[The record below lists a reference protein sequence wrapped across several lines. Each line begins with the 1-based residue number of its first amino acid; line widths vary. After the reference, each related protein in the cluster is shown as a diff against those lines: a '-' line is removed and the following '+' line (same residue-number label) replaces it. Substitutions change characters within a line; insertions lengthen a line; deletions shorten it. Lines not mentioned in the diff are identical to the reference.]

1 MTHLRA
7 SLHLVPGWPRLL
19 VIALPPLL
27 ALGIAAG
34 WLISA
39 GRGAAPPST
48 PVAPVAALS
57 LPVQPGLLIHVS
69 GAVAKPGMYRL
80 QRGDRVYAAIAA
92 AGGASAD
99 ADPARL
105 PNLAGRLRDGE
116 QVRVP
121 LKGSGGGTRAA
132 STSSL
137 SIASAEELAA
147 IPGLTQQLAADV
159 VAHREAFGDFISTR
173 QLVTELGMV
182 PADYQQAKK
191 YLRP

>member
-7 SLHLVPGWPRLL
+7 SLHLVPGWPRLFL
-19 VIALPPLL
+19 IALPPLL
-27 ALGIAAG
+27 ALGIAAT
-34 WLISA
+34 WLISSSRA
-39 GRGAAPPST
+39 DAPPST
-48 PVAPVAALS
+48 PVAPTAALS
-57 LPVQPGLLIHVS
+57 FPAQPGLLIHVS
-69 GAVAKPGMYRL
+69 GAVANPGMYRL

-92 AGGASAD
+92 AGGASAN

-121 LKGSGGGTRAA
+121 LRGSGGGSRAA

-137 SIASAEELAA
+137 SIAGAEELAA
-147 IPGLTQQLAADV
+147 IPGFTPQLAGDV
-159 VAHREAFGDFISTR
+159 VAHREAFGDFSSTR
-173 QLVTELGMV
+173 QLVAELGMA